1 MKAIVELI
9 SYALCFVIVPVVF
22 FIYLFIL
29 LLFAT
34 AELLFYLFDRTEERR
49 ARLIKKLLFP
59 LTKR

>member
-59 LTKR
+59 LTKQ